1 MALIK
6 RRNKYYARIRWYLTN
21 GKQEEIQIPL
31 KTSSLTTARTRLE
44 KVRNQEENIKDGIV
58 QKFQF
63 KDIFRW
69 LNPEGLSRF
78 TSLKLGDI
86 IPEYLKYRHC
96 VVRKTTAER
105 DGRAIKLLTEYL
117 GKTKAVAEITYKD
130 IEQGFIPYLKE
141 KGCTDSGC
149 NITLRHAK
157 ILFSYLLKEKLIP
170 EPIKFRMV
178 KEGKLLP
185 RYFNRKE
192 IDAIYDAVD
201 EFWKRCFS
209 FYEETGC
216 RPKEPFM
223 GEIEGN
229 WLRIP
234 PEETKGKNWRMIQL
248 TDELKYILM
257 EMRDF
262 RDTYLDGGLEYARY
276 RAYDRINRKLNRT
289 IKQLGFTGKSLSL
302 KSFRHT
308 YGIIRVHLTGDI
320 FQVSRE
326 MGHTQV
332 TTTQRY
338 LDFPQD
344 MILDDFPELGV
355 NNSNLR
361 VKGIPQQV
369 NSLSPLMG
377 GVLANKGHDLR
388 DTRGWMKAKS

>member
-1 MALIK
+1 
-6 RRNKYYARIRWYLTN
+6 
-21 GKQEEIQIPL
+21 
-31 KTSSLTTARTRLE
+31 
-44 KVRNQEENIKDGIV
+44 
-58 QKFQF
+58 
-63 KDIFRW
+63 
-69 LNPEGLSRF
+69 
-78 TSLKLGDI
+78 
-86 IPEYLKYRHC
+86 
-96 VVRKTTAER
+96 
-105 DGRAIKLLTEYL
+105 
-117 GKTKAVAEITYKD
+117 
-130 IEQGFIPYLKE
+130 
-141 KGCTDSGC
+141 
-149 NITLRHAK
+149 
-157 ILFSYLLKEKLIP
+157 LLKEKLIP

-355 NNSNLR
+355 NISNFQGE
-361 VKGIPQQV
+361 GIPQQV

-377 GVLANKGHDLR
+377 GVLTNKGHDLR